1 MSYRHWI
8 KQALSAVAFA
18 NMTIQLLGRLASFEI
33 GSEFHCWPGVH
44 TAAGIVLGMAAND
57 NGRLILSTGFVLAG
71 LGLKLMLYPMREA
84 RECGVGLLMLLAF
97 IAHAGISAEMKAN
110 SVAKCPMV
118 TSQTAGFSPKLLQR
132 GHI

>member
-71 LGLKLMLYPMREA
+71 FGLRLMLYPMREA
-84 RECGVGLLMLLAF
+84 RECGVGLLMLLSFTAY
-97 IAHAGISAEMKAN
+97 AGVSAEMKASRN
-110 SVAKCPMV
+110 AKCPMV
-118 TSQTAGFSPKLLQR
+118 FSHHADFSAKPIRR